1 MADLGF
7 PTIRPS
13 ASLKTV
19 NCYEFEKGDEENAQ
33 LGREYESKVV
43 LRGESTLTHC
53 VRAVVFVGI

>member
-1 MADLGF
+1 M
-7 PTIRPS
+7 
-13 ASLKTV
+13 

-43 LRGESTLTHC
+43 LRGKSILTLC